1 MRRLG
6 LSAWLAAALRVCSLR
21 SDEEQWHLDSSSEM
35 APPGAMQED
44 SKPFGFLEP
53 EPKDMQEVQLFA
65 SALVGGGERGGQVN
79 ETIAADPG
87 SAAALLQSLA
97 GELRVANDGSDRD
110 LQAYNHLLELHFQDR
125 SDTNH
130 ASLSRGVIWQL
141 ADDIRRIE
149 RLRAMSA
156 DELAAVPEEEADSFV
171 HFFRGLAKQKHGAGR
186 AVLGQGLQAATRR
199 AVIFTC
205 SFGDGHKSAQQ
216 AVEDF
221 LQAAGFVVE
230 AVDTT
235 HDPRFEDSLQ
245 RRLSTRLM
253 DVWYNRMVLRWKMY
267 SIQNMVESMG
277 TLFFGQWN
285 SPCPSPTCN
294 TPTKDA
300 FRSVLLEQKPDIVV
314 TVYHMDLLP
323 ILEVAKDVGNLP
335 VLHIATDMDLK
346 MREVFSDHQPAVYPR
361 FKLAMPFPQAASQQ
375 TALPLG
381 HDRTFLSGYP
391 VRQPFLMPQDAEH
404 IRIERAKIAPPD
416 TKVVLVMTGGGGQ
429 DVPWPEQ
436 LAMEGI
442 GRPLHVLV
450 VTGRNEEFKT
460 RLEHALTNSTEFND
474 GRVVLQ
480 GNDAN
485 VTVEVAQEPGHR
497 GGANATYL
505 TAERLVLLM
514 DIADAIIT
522 KPGGGTTAEI
532 SYRGLPAVFDAT
544 RGLLHWEEFTVHA
557 FEQQGRG
564 ERFVWPQQLGQVL
577 STALKRPRSSSLVE
591 DPANPGHVLNPG
603 PRIVA
608 EAEKLMEVPC
618 HQCKLFSEDRKSV
631 V

>member
-1 MRRLG
+1 M
-6 LSAWLAAALRVCSLR
+6 SCICF
-21 SDEEQWHLDSSSEM
+21 LDVS
-35 APPGAMQED
+35 G
-44 SKPFGFLEP
+44 
-53 EPKDMQEVQLFA
+53 
-65 SALVGGGERGGQVN
+65 
-79 ETIAADPG
+79 
-87 SAAALLQSLA
+87 
-97 GELRVANDGSDRD
+97 
-110 LQAYNHLLELHFQDR
+110 
-125 SDTNH
+125 
-130 ASLSRGVIWQL
+130 
-141 ADDIRRIE
+141 
-149 RLRAMSA
+149 
-156 DELAAVPEEEADSFV
+156 
-171 HFFRGLAKQKHGAGR
+171 
-186 AVLGQGLQAATRR
+186 
-199 AVIFTC
+199 
-205 SFGDGHKSAQQ
+205 
-216 AVEDF
+216 
-221 LQAAGFVVE
+221 
-230 AVDTT
+230 
-235 HDPRFEDSLQ
+235 
-245 RRLSTRLM
+245 TRL
-253 DVWYNRMVLRWKMY
+253 
-267 SIQNMVESMG
+267 
-277 TLFFGQWN
+277 
-285 SPCPSPTCN
+285 PSYF
-294 TPTKDA
+294 K
-300 FRSVLLEQKPDIVV
+300 
-314 TVYHMDLLP
+314 
-323 ILEVAKDVGNLP
+323 
-335 VLHIATDMDLK
+335 
-346 MREVFSDHQPAVYPR
+346 VFSDHQPAVYPR

-497 GGANATYL
+497 GGACACVLSLPEKNHPPNATYL

-557 FEQQGRG
+557 FEQQACPCACPFRRG

-618 HQCKLFSEDRKSV
+618 HQCKLFSDNADNA
-631 V
+631 

>member
-1 MRRLG
+1 M
-6 LSAWLAAALRVCSLR
+6 SCICF
-21 SDEEQWHLDSSSEM
+21 LDVS
-35 APPGAMQED
+35 G
-44 SKPFGFLEP
+44 
-53 EPKDMQEVQLFA
+53 
-65 SALVGGGERGGQVN
+65 
-79 ETIAADPG
+79 
-87 SAAALLQSLA
+87 
-97 GELRVANDGSDRD
+97 
-110 LQAYNHLLELHFQDR
+110 
-125 SDTNH
+125 
-130 ASLSRGVIWQL
+130 
-141 ADDIRRIE
+141 
-149 RLRAMSA
+149 
-156 DELAAVPEEEADSFV
+156 
-171 HFFRGLAKQKHGAGR
+171 
-186 AVLGQGLQAATRR
+186 
-199 AVIFTC
+199 
-205 SFGDGHKSAQQ
+205 
-216 AVEDF
+216 
-221 LQAAGFVVE
+221 
-230 AVDTT
+230 
-235 HDPRFEDSLQ
+235 
-245 RRLSTRLM
+245 TRL
-253 DVWYNRMVLRWKMY
+253 
-267 SIQNMVESMG
+267 
-277 TLFFGQWN
+277 
-285 SPCPSPTCN
+285 PSYF
-294 TPTKDA
+294 K
-300 FRSVLLEQKPDIVV
+300 
-314 TVYHMDLLP
+314 
-323 ILEVAKDVGNLP
+323 
-335 VLHIATDMDLK
+335 
-346 MREVFSDHQPAVYPR
+346 VFSDHQPAVYPR

-416 TKVVLVMTGGGGQ
+416 TKPLAGPMAALVGYLCAAVAVLFFGSNFAVVAKYDAGDGMFFQLVLCLGIWFTGLVVLLLRSNPTFYPVAMTGGVLWCSGNCLTVYIIKQIGLGPGLVTWGTAALIIGWEQSCLEKPWLNVVGVVLAMCALGVSTLVRKSTPQKPLLIDAGRVPPTISEDVEESPARASAGRAKGVLASLVAGTCYGLNFLPSTWIQTLESSSSHGLLCAGRSFLCLHRRLAEEWRLMRMTSRAYQVSATVPGGHPDVREVKPEQLSPSGRQVVLVMTGGGGQ

-497 GGANATYL
+497 GGACACVLSLPEKNHPPNATYL

-618 HQCKLFSEDRKSV
+618 HQCKLFSDNADNA
-631 V
+631 